1 MSEPAE
7 AANVEVLHAAVEAF
21 RKRDLGFRDLL
32 EDLPAAIYT
41 TDVDG
46 RITYFNRACVD
57 FAGRTPVL
65 GEDRW
70 CVTWK
75 LYAPDGQ
82 PLPHDKS
89 PMALALMNLEG
100 MHGVEAIAEKPDGHR
115 INLAAF
121 PTPIFDRSG
130 ECAGAVNMLID
141 VTEQRQAQE
150 RLSLLA
156 REIDHRSNNL
166 LTLVQSLVRLTR
178 AQSIDAYRDELEGRI
193 AALARANA
201 LIAEARWND
210 IDLATLVAEEFG
222 AFGRER
228 FETAGP
234 AIKLSP
240 ASAQSLGM
248 VIHEL
253 CTNAVKHGAL
263 SVIQGKVQLTWAIDD
278 TQGFMLIWNESGGPP
293 TTEPRRK
300 NTGNAVIL
308 GAVRQ
313 LKAEIFRE
321 WRPEGLRCTL
331 QCGLSRL

>member
-21 RKRDLGFRDLL
+21 RNRDLGFRDLL

-46 RITYFNRACVD
+46 RITYFNRACID
-57 FAGRTPVL
+57 FSGRTPVL
-65 GEDRW
+65 GENRW

-75 LYAPDGQ
+75 LYAPDGR

-89 PMALALMNLEG
+89 PMALALANLQA
-100 MHGVEAIAEKPDGHR
+100 MHGVEAIAERPDGQR
-115 INLAAF
+115 IHLAAF
-121 PTPIFDRSG
+121 PTPVFDRSG

-141 VTEQRQAQE
+141 ITEQTQAQE

-166 LTLVQSLVRLTR
+166 LTLVQSLVRLTT
-178 AQSIDAYRDELEGRI
+178 ADSIEGYRDELEGRI

-201 LIAEARWND
+201 LIAEARWKD
-210 IDLATLVAEEFG
+210 IDLATLVAQEFG

-240 ASAQSLGM
+240 GSAQSLGM

-263 SVIQGKVQLTWAIDD
+263 SVAHGKVQLTWAIDD
-278 TQGFMLIWNESGGPP
+278 TQGFMLVWKECGGPP
-293 TTEPRRK
+293 TTEPKRK
-300 NTGNAVIL
+300 NTGNAVII

-313 LKAEIFRE
+313 LRAEIFRE

-331 QCGLSRL
+331 QCALARL